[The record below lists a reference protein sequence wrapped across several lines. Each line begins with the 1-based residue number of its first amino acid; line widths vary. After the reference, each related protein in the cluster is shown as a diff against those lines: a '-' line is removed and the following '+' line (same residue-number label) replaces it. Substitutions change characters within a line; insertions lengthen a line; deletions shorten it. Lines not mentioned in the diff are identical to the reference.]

1 MQIQREVLLKEFSEF
16 AYSGNGII
24 VGSPGIGK
32 TYILKKFSMK
42 LIEHKVPFIYLPVD
56 KLNVE
61 TESDLKI
68 EIGIKGDFIDF
79 LKSRN
84 SEKSG
89 SIGFLLIDAFD
100 AARSEKTQRVFMNLI
115 HRAVNE
121 LGGLWN
127 VIVSVRIYDA
137 RKSEELIDL
146 FPDSDI
152 KSATEEI
159 PCRHFF
165 VPKLTDEE
173 IIEAIET
180 IPCPTNFLDSISLD
194 LKELFRIPFYLW
206 VLEKLLNRNQN
217 ISELSSISS
226 EVQLLNLFWKQRIT
240 DGILGESKQ
249 MLLTKI
255 AQKMVENHS
264 LSVNKADFYPVEIS
278 TWNSL
283 LSSEILVKVSSTG
296 QRIAFSHNILFDYAV
311 SVLLMEDSPDK
322 FIEFIEEDP
331 SRPLFLRPSLIYYF
345 TRIWYSDPKLFWDSF
360 WYILPNRNIHLRLF
374 TRFLPTGVIADEAR
388 KIEQLTPLIDSL
400 EKKEYYSTEA
410 VVYLLQ
416 ALRTLEIKRDQLW
429 ARFLDKVACDLDKE
443 FAWDLAILTSEILH
457 RTEKKDDDII
467 FQICGSISRSLL
479 QWVLQER
486 KSSPDKWIDSLGG
499 NWATFL
505 VAETFG
511 TNPQGSRELLEKI
524 LGLIKEENF
533 PINYIFRLI
542 DSLTSITPYDPS
554 FTAEIY
560 LTVLAHE
567 EKSKEPTYF
576 GTPVVPLSSTRSQ
589 DFEMCHHQ
597 LIEHFPNFL
606 ETNPLLATETAV
618 KCLNSYVISK
628 HVLPYY
634 KEEQIKEITQKFQ
647 FRGKLAYYIPDG
659 SHIWWNN
666 EGPQRYDPTKMAE
679 TLFEFIYKKSLSR
692 TNHTELETSIDLLRD
707 NACVAFFWKLLLKT
721 AIRDAKNFAPFI
733 CDLCIAKPIQIES
746 DTTYEFGEFLQVAS
760 TEFTEGQ
767 LYQIEKSILHIPEDE
782 IENNRRQHL
791 EKYRDRL
798 LTRIP
803 TELIKTEEGKQI
815 LEDIKKTNK
824 IPENKPLVRFESFS
838 KSFSEDDWFEE
849 QGINLSEP
857 SNEKIRTYFPKLNDF
872 ISKWQ
877 NEKPTK
883 QDIELVFPDIEQLLY
898 LLLDETSDAH
908 EEVLTSAW
916 TKLASCAKIISKNID
931 HSEKI
936 FDICREI
943 LLTCSK
949 HLQPDSN
956 SKYNLEFN
964 SPCWSPYPRTEAAE
978 GLARIAA
985 IKYDDEILNVIR
997 DLTKDK
1003 VPSVR
1008 YLIDGQLFRISK
1020 NASYEFWKLV
1030 EDIVETEDNQLV
1042 LQSLCYN
1049 FDYLVVKEE
1058 DKTIN
1063 ILKKLIKRFSLAD
1076 QNSSLLETTV
1086 PLIVWLALVRENN
1099 WAIET
1104 YREVISDP
1112 IKYSES
1118 LKRATFD
1125 TITSYLTPQ
1134 KFDSINDSKVAK
1146 RAIDYLLATIS
1157 SVKSEIMKFIYVSEK
1172 NETIRSKIKDV
1183 LEIIDEIIIRLYF
1196 AVDIKD
1202 KRHKEEMPSDKQ
1214 MKTYYENIKPLL
1226 EQILIFTSE
1235 EKNIMNAMTAHYF
1248 MELLNCVLKYDPK
1261 GVLKL
1266 ATKVAKSSQTANY
1279 NLDIIAIK
1287 ETVKLVETILADH
1300 KLEVRDEESI
1310 KNLIDLLDIFSISG
1324 SPEALKLVW
1333 KLDTVFR

>member
-1 MQIQREVLLKEFSEF
+1 MQIQREALLKEFSEF
-16 AYSGNGII
+16 AYSGNGVI
-24 VGSPGIGK
+24 VGPPGIGK
-32 TYILKKFSMK
+32 TYIMK
-42 LIEHKVPFIYLPVD
+42 NFAVKLNEQKIPFLYLPVD
-56 KLNVE
+56 KLSVE
-61 TESDLKI
+61 TESDLRD
-68 EIGIKGDFIDF
+68 EIGINGSIIDF
-79 LKSRN
+79 LKSKN
-84 SEKSG
+84 NEKSRFT
-89 SIGFLLIDAFD
+89 GFLLIDAFD
-100 AARSEKTQRVFMNLI
+100 AARSEKTQRIFMNLI
-115 HRAVNE
+115 HLAVKE
-121 LGGLWN
+121 LNGFWN

-137 RKSEELIDL
+137 KKSEELLDL
-146 FPDSDI
+146 FPNPDQ
-152 KSATEEI
+152 KLAAEEI
-159 PCRHFF
+159 NCRHFF

-180 IPCPTNFLDSISLD
+180 IPYPTNFYENISPD
-194 LKELFRIPFYLW
+194 LKELLRTPFNLW
-206 VLEKLLNRNQN
+206 VLEKLLSRNQN
-217 ISELSSISS
+217 IPELSSISS
-226 EVQLLNLFWKQRIT
+226 EIQLLSLFWKQRVT
-240 DGILGESKQ
+240 DGIAGENRQ

-255 AQKMVENHS
+255 TQKMVKDRS
-264 LSVNKADFYPVEIS
+264 LSTNIADFYPVDDI
-278 TWNSL
+278 WNSL

-345 TRIWYSDPKLFWDSF
+345 TRIWYSDPKLFWGSL

-374 TRFLPTGVIADEAR
+374 TRFLPTGVIANEAR
-388 KIEQLTPLIDSL
+388 NMEQLTPLIDSL
-400 EKKEYYSTEA
+400 EKKEYYSTET
-410 VVYLLQ
+410 VVYILQ

-443 FAWDLAILTSEILH
+443 FAWDLAILTSEILR

-486 KSSPDKWIDSLGG
+486 KSSSDKWIDSLGG

-511 TNPQGSRELLEKI
+511 TNPQGSKELLEKI

-542 DSLTSITPYDPS
+542 DSLTSITHYDPS

-647 FRGKLAYYIPDG
+647 FRGKLVYYIPDG
-659 SHIWWNN
+659 SHIWWND
-666 EGPQRYDPTKMAE
+666 EGPHRYEPTEMAE
-679 TLFEFIYKKSLSR
+679 TLFEFIYEKSLSR
-692 TNHTELETSIDLLRD
+692 TNHTELETIFDLLRD
-707 NACVAFFWKLLLKT
+707 NVCVAFFWKLLLKT

-760 TEFTEGQ
+760 TEFTEEQ
-767 LYQIEKSILHIPEDE
+767 LYQIEKSILHIPEGE

-803 TELIKTEEGKQI
+803 AEFIKTEEGKQI

-838 KSFSEDDWFEE
+838 KSYSEDDWFEE

-857 SNEKIRTYFPKLNDF
+857 SNEEIRTYFPKLNEF

-877 NEKPTK
+877 NKEPTK

-898 LLLDETSDAH
+898 ILLDETSDAH

-916 TKLASCAKIISKNID
+916 TKLASCTKIISKNID
-931 HSEKI
+931 YSEKI
-936 FDICREI
+936 FEICREI

-949 HLQPDSN
+949 HLQPDSS

-985 IKYDDEILNVIR
+985 INCDDEILNVIR

-1008 YLIDGQLFRISK
+1008 YLIAGQLFRISK

-1030 EDIVETEDNQLV
+1030 EDMVETEDNQLV

-1049 FDYLVVKEE
+1049 FNYLVVKEE

-1076 QNSSLLETTV
+1076 QNSSLLEMTV
-1086 PLIVWLALVRENN
+1086 PLIVWLALVREDK

-1104 YREVISDP
+1104 YCEVISDP

-1118 LKRATFD
+1118 LKRATSD
-1125 TITSYLTPQ
+1125 TITFYLTPQ

-1146 RAIDYLLATIS
+1146 RAIDYLLETINF
-1157 SVKSEIMKFIYVSEK
+1157 VKSEIMKFIYVSEK
-1172 NETIRSKIKDV
+1172 NETIRSKIKDM

-1202 KRHKEEMPSDKQ
+1202 KQHKEEMPSDKQ

-1266 ATKVAKSSQTANY
+1266 ATKVAKSSQNANY

-1287 ETVKLVETILADH
+1287 ETVKLVETILADQ
-1300 KLEVRDEESI
+1300 KLEIRDEESI
-1310 KNLIDLLDIFSISG
+1310 KNLVDLLDIFSISG

-1333 KLDTVFR
+1333 QLDKVFR